1 MKRILGR
8 KQRIDNQLWLD
19 AMNQIEDLVSADE
32 LEEAVRKVRED
43 IREKTAGKKMA
54 YCWSGGKDSIVLSK
68 ICRQEGITDCMF
80 AHTELEYPEFL
91 GWCLSNLP
99 EGCEVINTG
108 QDLDWLARHQEMIF
122 PKGKELNAWYSG
134 VQRAGFTKYF
144 FDHQLDMIMVGHR
157 KADGNVCGKDNIIR
171 KNSGEV
177 RYSPLAD
184 WPHEMTLAY
193 IHYHGL
199 QLPPI
204 YGWKNGFRCGT
215 HPWPSRMYMEDLHQ
229 GYSEVWEI
237 DPDIIRGA
245 AEKIDSARAFLEEV
259 TAK

>member
-1 MKRILGR
+1 MKTILGR
-8 KQRIDNQLWLD
+8 KQRIPNERWQE
-19 AMNQIEDLVSADE
+19 AMDRIEELVSPEE
-32 LEEAVRKVRED
+32 LEKAVKAVKAD
-43 IREKTAGKKMA
+43 IRKNVNGKKAA
-54 YCWSGGKDSIVLSK
+54 YCWSGGKDSIVLSD
-68 ICRQEGITDCMF
+68 ICRQVDITDCMF
-80 AHTELEYPEFL
+80 AHTELEYPAFL

-99 EGCEVINTG
+99 EGCEVISTG
-108 QDLDWLARHQEMIF
+108 QNLDWLARHPEMIF

-134 VQRAGFTKYF
+134 VQRAAFTKYF
-144 FDHQLDMIMVGHR
+144 FDHQLDIILVGHR
-157 KADGNVCGKDNIIR
+157 KADGNVCGAGNIIR

-184 WPHEMTLAY
+184 WPHEMILAY
-193 IHYHGL
+193 IHYHQL
-199 QLPPI
+199 KLPPI

-229 GYSEVWEI
+229 GYSEVLEI
-237 DPDIIRGA
+237 DPEIIKDA

>member
-1 MKRILGR
+1 MKTILGR
-8 KQRIDNQLWLD
+8 KQRIPNERWQE
-19 AMNQIEDLVSADE
+19 AMDRIEELVSPEE
-32 LEEAVRKVRED
+32 LEKAVKAVKAD
-43 IREKTAGKKMA
+43 IRKNTNGKKAA
-54 YCWSGGKDSIVLSK
+54 YCWSGGKDSIVLSD
-68 ICRQEGITDCMF
+68 ICRQVHITDCMF
-80 AHTELEYPEFL
+80 AHTELEYPAFL

-99 EGCEVINTG
+99 EGCEVISTG
-108 QDLDWLARHQEMIF
+108 QNLDWLARHPEMIF

-134 VQRAGFTKYF
+134 VQRAAFTKYF
-144 FDHQLDMIMVGHR
+144 FDHQLDIILVGHR
-157 KADGNVCGKDNIIR
+157 KADGNVCGAGNIIR

-184 WPHEMTLAY
+184 WPHEMILAY
-193 IHYHGL
+193 IHYHQL
-199 QLPPI
+199 KLPPI

-237 DPDIIRGA
+237 DPEIIRSA

>member
-1 MKRILGR
+1 MKTILGR
-8 KQRIDNQLWLD
+8 KQRIPNERWQE
-19 AMNQIEDLVSADE
+19 AMDRIEELVSPEE
-32 LEEAVRKVRED
+32 LEKAVKAVKAD
-43 IREKTAGKKMA
+43 IRKNANGKKAA
-54 YCWSGGKDSIVLSK
+54 YCWSGGKDSIVLSD
-68 ICRQEGITDCMF
+68 ICRQVDITDCMF
-80 AHTELEYPEFL
+80 AHTELEYPAFL

-99 EGCEVINTG
+99 EGCEVISTG
-108 QDLDWLARHQEMIF
+108 QNLDWLARHPEMIF
-122 PKGKELNAWYSG
+122 PNGKELNAWYSG
-134 VQRAGFTKYF
+134 VQRAAFTKYF
-144 FDHQLDMIMVGHR
+144 FDHQLDIILVGHR
-157 KADGNVCGKDNIIR
+157 KADGNVCGAGNIIR

-184 WPHEMTLAY
+184 WPHEMILAY
-193 IHYHGL
+193 IHYHQL
-199 QLPPI
+199 KLPPI

-237 DPDIIRGA
+237 DPEIIRSA

>member
-1 MKRILGR
+1 MKTILGR
-8 KQRIDNQLWLD
+8 KQRIPNERWQEALD
-19 AMNQIEDLVSADE
+19 QIEELVSPAE
-32 LEEAVRKVRED
+32 LENAVKAVKAD
-43 IREKTAGKKMA
+43 IRKRTRGKKAA
-54 YCWSGGKDSIVLSK
+54 YCWSGGKDSLVLSD
-68 ICRQEGITDCMF
+68 ICRQVGIIDCMF
-80 AHTELEYPEFL
+80 AHTELEYPAFL

-99 EGCEVINTG
+99 EGCEVISTG
-108 QDLDWLARHQEMIF
+108 QNLDWLSRHPEMIF

-134 VQRAGFTKYF
+134 VQRAAFTKYF
-144 FDHQLDMIMVGHR
+144 FDHQLDMILVGHR
-157 KADGNVCGKDNIIR
+157 KADGNVCGKDNVIR

-184 WPHEMTLAY
+184 WPHEMILAY
-193 IHYHGL
+193 IHYHQL

-237 DPDIIRGA
+237 DPEIIREA
-245 AEKIDSARAFLEEV
+245 AEKIESARAFLEEV
-259 TAK
+259 TGK

>member
-43 IREKTAGKKMA
+43 IREKTAGKKVA

-99 EGCEVINTG
+99 EGCEVINTR

-134 VQRAGFTKYF
+134 VQRTGFTKYF
-144 FDHQLDMIMVGHR
+144 FDHQLDMIMVG
-157 KADGNVCGKDNIIR
+157 
-171 KNSGEV
+171 
-177 RYSPLAD
+177 

-237 DPDIIRGA
+237 DPDISRGA

-259 TAK
+259 TSK

>member
-1 MKRILGR
+1 MIQMLGR
-8 KQRIDNQLWLD
+8 KQRIPNERWQE
-19 AMNQIEDLVSADE
+19 AMDKIEELVSPAE
-32 LEEAVRKVRED
+32 LEKAVKAVKAD
-43 IREKTAGKKMA
+43 IRKHTNGKKAA
-54 YCWSGGKDSIVLSK
+54 YCWSGGKDSIVLSD
-68 ICRQEGITDCMF
+68 ICRQVDITDCMF

-99 EGCEVINTG
+99 EGCEVISTG
-108 QDLDWLARHQEMIF
+108 QNLDWLAKHPEMIF

-134 VQRAGFTKYF
+134 VQRAAFTKYF
-144 FDHQLDMIMVGHR
+144 FDHKLDLIMVGHR
-157 KADGNVCGKDNIIR
+157 KADGNVCGPGNVIR

-177 RYSPLAD
+177 RYAPLAD
-184 WPHEMTLAY
+184 WPHEMILAY
-193 IHYHGL
+193 IHYHQL
-199 QLPPI
+199 KLPPI

-237 DPDIIRGA
+237 DPEIIKGA